1 MSKKNCECCFMP
13 LSKDKIEN
21 GSNIYCSKCFQDNQL
36 KAENMSLNEF
46 QRYAYDQMQKDG
58 KNKMISYIFSW
69 MIKFA
74 PYWKTR
80 K

>member
-1 MSKKNCECCFMP
+1 MP
-13 LSKDKIEN
+13 LSNDKIEN